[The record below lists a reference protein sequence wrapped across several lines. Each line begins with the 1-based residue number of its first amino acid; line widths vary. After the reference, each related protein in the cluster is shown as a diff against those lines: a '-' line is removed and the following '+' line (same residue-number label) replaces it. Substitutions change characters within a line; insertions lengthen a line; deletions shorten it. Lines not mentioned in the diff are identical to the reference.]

1 VAARSSQGKRGRDL
15 PSPAVVLAFGALGRQ
30 PLFETEE
37 GREMLG
43 LLLVVIW
50 MGLLTLFRRSVLSR
64 H

>member
-37 GREMLG
+37 GREML
-43 LLLVVIW
+43 VV
-50 MGLLTLFRRSVLSR
+50 SVNWWKSLRAS
-64 H
+64 HSAV